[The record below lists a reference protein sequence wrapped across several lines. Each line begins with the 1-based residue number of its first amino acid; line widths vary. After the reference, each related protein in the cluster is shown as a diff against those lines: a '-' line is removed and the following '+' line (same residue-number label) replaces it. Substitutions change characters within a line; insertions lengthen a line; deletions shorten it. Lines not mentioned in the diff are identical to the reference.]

1 MPSIPGLPLLAFT
14 RRNACWQFSRPQTS
28 SINCS
33 APAGLSV
40 SHFAVNDSVPFRGA
54 LGASLRPSPVK
65 ASAICS
71 WFFCHLSSIEACLLL
86 AAPGWLGLR
95 PCGLLCPLLTPAPR
109 SEWIAPAPVTIPR
122 HAAGLPKAERP
133 PSHGHRP
140 AYPQL

>member
-54 LGASLRPSPVK
+54 LGASLRPSAVK

-71 WFFCHLSSIEACLLL
+71 WFFFHLSCIEASLLL
-86 AAPGWLGLR
+86 DATGCLVFH
-95 PCGLLCPLLTPAPR
+95 PCGLLRSFLTLLYQFVWTF
-109 SEWIAPAPVTIPR
+109 SSTFLIA
-122 HAAGLPKAERP
+122 
-133 PSHGHRP
+133 
-140 AYPQL
+140 